1 MVLYNARPI
10 FGVFP
15 SFPPAS
21 AQGKEGSTHKN
32 MMTVKGY
39 LISNSTRLQYIFILI
54 SNEKNDNCKKDDVP
68 LSLSHRPKN
77 KTSTKQNKN
86 ANIR

>member
-1 MVLYNARPI
+1 MVLYYVRPI

-15 SFPPAS
+15 SFPPDS

-39 LISNSTRLQYIFILI
+39 LIYNSTRLQCTFRLI
-54 SNEKNDNCKKDDVP
+54 SKDKNDKHKKAP
-68 LSLSHRPKN
+68 MNLSQHPKI
-77 KTSTKQNKN
+77 K
-86 ANIR
+86 